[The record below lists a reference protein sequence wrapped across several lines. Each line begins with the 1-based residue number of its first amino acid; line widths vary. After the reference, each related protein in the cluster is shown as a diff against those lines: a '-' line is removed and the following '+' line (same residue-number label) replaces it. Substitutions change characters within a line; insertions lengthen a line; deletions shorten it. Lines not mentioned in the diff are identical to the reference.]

1 MPEGAAMSSDDQTGW
16 ARAEAEVNE
25 FREKMQHAP
34 AELHEHLVRTEIVTQ
49 LMWINGNL
57 EELVK
62 AIHRVADNQGLGST
76 PMPPM
81 S

>member
-1 MPEGAAMSSDDQTGW
+1 MSNDDQTGW
-16 ARAEAEVNE
+16 ARAEAEVAE

-34 AELHEHLVRTEIVTQ
+34 AELQEHLVRTEIVTQ

-76 PMPPM
+76 SMPPM